1 MFGVLSLCSLPM
13 LFMLP
18 WTGSVIS
25 LLGLNSFWCLQLSSC
40 RRITC
45 FVLKSRFMVPISMH
59 SCSTRP
65 SRRTYLPQC
74 WLVRSITEIFF
85 YLGSWTIIA
94 AQFKDKTARQ
104 CRRRCIPFSS
114 DRWVTLFG
122 TIRFLTLFGC
132 LFHSIFACLLLQMV
146 QLFELRVQ
154 ERRVV
159 QGRGHAIVRGEFL
172 MSSNLLI
179 AA

>member
-45 FVLKSRFMVPISMH
+45 FVLKSRSMVPISMH

-122 TIRFLTLFGC
+122 IGTIRFVTLFGC
-132 LFHSIFACLLLQMV
+132 SFHSIFALV
-146 QLFELRVQ
+146 
-154 ERRVV
+154 
-159 QGRGHAIVRGEFL
+159 
-172 MSSNLLI
+172 I
-179 AA
+179 AADGTIIWTQSARKAGGPRKRTCYCARWDLDVF